1 MMTEAGAARIDV
13 RHRVGRARVLAF
25 LGPATLVSVGYMD
38 PGNWAT
44 DLEGGAR
51 FGYQL
56 LWVLVLSNA
65 MALLLQTLAARLGL
79 VSGRDLAQAC
89 AAAWSRQVS
98 VALWALAELAIVACD
113 LAELLGSAIALNL
126 LFGIPLIWG
135 AAITVLDVLLI
146 LALQRWGV
154 RALESVVL
162 VLVATIAGCLFA
174 QVAMVGPDPAQVVR
188 GLVPVLDGASLAIA
202 IGILGA
208 TVMPHNLYLHSALV
222 RTRRFDDDEVGLREA
237 MRANLLDTGVSLN
250 VALLVNASILILAAA
265 AFGARG
271 LVVDDLRDAHAMLAP
286 LLGGGAA
293 ALLFAIA
300 LLCSGQ
306 SATITG
312 TLAGQVVMEGF
323 LRLRLPPVA
332 RRTVTRLVAVVP
344 ALWVLSVFGDAGTL
358 PLLIASQVVLSLQL
372 PFAIVPLIRLTGSP
386 AVMGRWANARH
397 VQTLAWTI
405 AATVVAANAALVAK
419 TVIDLGEDAP
429 RLAWPAAALAAALLA
444 LLARLAFGPLRA
456 PGTAPGAA
464 GPLAAPGRVS
474 APDPDRR
481 PADRPAS

>member
-1 MMTEAGAARIDV
+1 MAGPSSAAIDV
-13 RHRVGRARVLAF
+13 RGRSGRARVLAF

-51 FGYQL
+51 FGYAL

-65 MALLLQTLAARLGL
+65 MALLLQTLSARLGL
-79 VSGRDLAQAC
+79 VTGHDLAQAC
-89 AAAWSRQVS
+89 SAAWSRPVAI
-98 VALWALAELAIVACD
+98 ALWVLAELAIVACD

-126 LFGIPLIWG
+126 LFGIPLLWG
-135 AAITVLDVLLI
+135 ATITVLDVFLV

-154 RALESVVL
+154 RALESAVL
-162 VLVATIAGCLFA
+162 VLVVTIAGCLFA

-188 GLVPVLDGASLAIA
+188 GLVPTWEPASLAIA

-222 RTRRFDDDEVGLREA
+222 RTRRFDRDERGLREA
-237 MRANLLDTGVSLN
+237 MRANLIDTGVSLN

-271 LVVDDLRDAHAMLAP
+271 IVVDDLRDAHALLAP

-312 TLAGQVVMEGF
+312 TLAGQIVMEGF
-323 LRLRLPPVA
+323 LRMRLPPVA
-332 RRTVTRLVAVVP
+332 RRTITRLVAVVP
-344 ALWVLSVFGDAGTL
+344 AVAVLAIAGDAGTM

-372 PFAIVPLIRLTGSP
+372 PFAIVPLIRLTGSR
-386 AVMGRWANARH
+386 ALMGAHATGRRLHA
-397 VQTLAWTI
+397 LAWAV
-405 AATVVAANAALVAK
+405 AAGIVAANLALVAK
-419 TVIDLGEDAP
+419 IVIELSGDRP
-429 RLAWPAAALAAALLA
+429 WLAWPAGVLAAALLV
-444 LLARLAFGPLRA
+444 LLVRLAFGSMR
-456 PGTAPGAA
+456 TFE
-464 GPLAAPGRVS
+464 
-474 APDPDRR
+474 RR
-481 PADRPAS
+481 E